1 MVSHT
6 LKRKVSGSNP
16 LGNAREPPPSERRLF
31 VTGRRLTLGVI
42 SSRINGLR
50 GKGEYVMFRIDPAPR
65 EGLPCGIAAGAALAS
80 RGFRKHRVTP
90 FFGLLPAL
98 RAANGGRNRARTK
111 IARDGIRARTN
122 IVPGGIRRSGQPC
135 RAASGSGGGR
145 QSIRCASTETVTT
158 CHGMNLPLARSAVFA
173 AASSPPQQGTSMRT
187 TVRERMSFSRMIS
200 VSFAV

>member
-1 MVSHT
+1 
-6 LKRKVSGSNP
+6 
-16 LGNAREPPPSERRLF
+16 
-31 VTGRRLTLGVI
+31 
-42 SSRINGLR
+42 
-50 GKGEYVMFRIDPAPR
+50 MFRIDPASR
-65 EGLPCGIAAGAALAS
+65 EGLPCGIVAGAALAS

-111 IARDGIRARTN
+111 IARDGIRARTKMVRDGIRARTN
-122 IVPGGIRRSGQPC
+122 IVPGGIRRSGEPC

-145 QSIRCASTETVTT
+145 QSIRCPSTETVTT
-158 CHGMNLPLARSAVFA
+158 CHGMNLPLARSAAFA